1 MVMSRRIPME
11 EFERLIRRRIDELV
25 RGLVRDVSG
34 MVEESLESIKPAL
47 RQVIERNYLVPG
59 HEVYVKDG
67 QVVVV
72 VELPGA
78 SKDAIDLRV
87 SERTLTLEAGFSK
100 KLSEE
105 IPEAKLLKRKG
116 YRAVVELPEEVDPE
130 AGTASYVDGI
140 LVVRLPAKKP
150 KGVKVEIE

>member
-1 MVMSRRIPME
+1 ME

-47 RQVIERNYLVPG
+47 RQVIERDYLVPG

>member
-47 RQVIERNYLVPG
+47 RQVIERDYLVPG

-116 YRAVVELPEEVDPE
+116 YRAVVDLPEEVDPE

>member
-1 MVMSRRIPME
+1 ME

-47 RQVIERNYLVPG
+47 RQVIERDYLVPG

-116 YRAVVELPEEVDPE
+116 YRAVVDLPEEVDPE

>member
-1 MVMSRRIPME
+1 MVMSRRIPVE

-47 RQVIERNYLVPG
+47 RQVIERDYLVPG

>member
-1 MVMSRRIPME
+1 MSRRIPVE

-34 MVEESLESIKPAL
+34 IVEESLESIKPAL
-47 RQVIERNYLVPG
+47 RQVIERDYLVPG

>member
-1 MVMSRRIPME
+1 ME

-34 MVEESLESIKPAL
+34 IVEESLESIKPAL
-47 RQVIERNYLVPG
+47 RQVIERDYLVPG

>member
-1 MVMSRRIPME
+1 ME

-47 RQVIERNYLVPG
+47 RQVIERDYLVPG

-116 YRAVVELPEEVDPE
+116 YRAVVDLPEEVDPE

-140 LVVRLPAKKP
+140 LVVRLPVKKP

>member
-25 RGLVRDVSG
+25 RSLVRDVSG

-47 RQVIERNYLVPG
+47 RQVIERDYLVPG

>member
-47 RQVIERNYLVPG
+47 RQVIERDYLVPG

>member
-1 MVMSRRIPME
+1 ME

-47 RQVIERNYLVPG
+47 RQVIERDYLVPG

-116 YRAVVELPEEVDPE
+116 YRAMVELPEEVDPE

>member
-1 MVMSRRIPME
+1 ME

-25 RGLVRDVSG
+25 RSLVRDVSG

-47 RQVIERNYLVPG
+47 RQVIERDYLVPG

-105 IPEAKLLKRKG
+105 IPEAKLFKRKG